1 MYTYKIQLREEPE
14 GAYTVLVPALP
25 GCLTYGE
32 NVEEALS
39 MAKEAIQ
46 LYIEVLKD
54 SGEVIPDDRHTLE
67 NSLKLEE

>member
-1 MYTYKIQLREEPE
+1 
-14 GAYTVLVPALP
+14 VLVPALP
-25 GCLTYGE
+25 SCLTYGE

-54 SGEVIPDDRHTLE
+54 SGEVIPDDRNTLE
-67 NSLKLEE
+67 YSLQFEE